1 MEVRNISQGGQTS
14 LDNIGTSRDSSKSI
28 PNEIPSVQ
36 YVDPAPKVKGD
47 TTTKSKAQGKNS
59 SISEKELK
67 KALDKLTGFL
77 PNDNTSVEYEYHD
90 KFTNDLM
97 ITIVDKTTKEVILEV
112 PPRKILDLVAKMMEM
127 VGVLFDKKA

>member
-14 LDNIGTSRDSSKSI
+14 VDNISINRDSSKSI
-28 PNEIPSVQ
+28 PNVIPSTPNVE
-36 YVDPAPKVKGD
+36 PAINKD
-47 TTTKSKAQGKNS
+47 AQGKNS

-77 PNDNTSVEYEYHD
+77 ADDNTSVEYKYHD

-112 PPRKILDLVAKMMEM
+112 PPKKILDLVAKMMEM